1 MLKIYRHPK
10 YCYDLESVTRFIDV
24 EYVNEINQA
33 DYVEIATSEP
43 APVFEGI
50 TKPILYSYIR
60 EHAYPHDDYL
70 KVQFDSI
77 SPTQYIKIFSLSPFS
92 YFKWRGENI
101 IIDQFELDAYHR
113 LFVKEQCLTTDINS
127 GTTRFLFLGGKAG
140 KMNRKPL
147 YDALI
152 SNNLYDKGVCTL
164 FDIESSPDNIQRD
177 GDHYLGYPYDVSLYQ
192 KTNFSLIAETHFEHN
207 QEFHPT
213 EKTYRAIANCHPFI
227 IASTPDFL
235 GCMKRKGYKTFGHII
250 DETYDTIENHQ
261 ERLDMVIHSL
271 KGALNKS
278 YIDFEEIVKYNKEV
292 LIKNAKNTQ
301 QLIREGIKK

>member
-1 MLKIYRHPK
+1 M
-10 YCYDLESVTRFIDV
+10 
-24 EYVNEINQA
+24 
-33 DYVEIATSEP
+33 
-43 APVFEGI
+43 
-50 TKPILYSYIR
+50 
-60 EHAYPHDDYL
+60 
-70 KVQFDSI
+70 
-77 SPTQYIKIFSLSPFS
+77 
-92 YFKWRGENI
+92 
-101 IIDQFELDAYHR
+101 
-113 LFVKEQCLTTDINS
+113 
-127 GTTRFLFLGGKAG
+127 
-140 KMNRKPL
+140 
-147 YDALI
+147 
-152 SNNLYDKGVCTL
+152 